1 MKENKAV
8 KVFIGGDN
16 LSEDYKEK
24 VFFAIEELRKEGYQ
38 VYIITPEEKLP
49 VGVDLPVAQCEF
61 CLKLFRKEK
70 LTNGC
75 CTKCFESLADEMVG
89 AMKDYKR

>member
-38 VYIITPEEKLP
+38 VYIITPECKLP
-49 VGVDLPVAQCEF
+49 VGVDLPVAQCEG
-61 CLKLFRKEK
+61 CKSLFIKEK
-70 LTNGC
+70 LENGYC
-75 CTKCFESLADEMVG
+75 SKCFESLADKMVG
-89 AMKDYKR
+89 AMKDFKR